1 MSYYLYHIRLK
12 GTETLEEGYI
22 GRTKDPKDRWKQHK
36 LPSVHA
42 QQPNSPLYAAMS
54 KYGIENFEFVILE
67 EGEKA
72 VIVQREAELRPNPNM
87 GLNVDPGG
95 VGKGGKHSEKGKEN
109 IRNAL
114 AAVMATEEYKE
125 KHAEGTAKRTL
136 SEEGRQKIPE
146 VQKARDRSKD
156 DRSNLSEDLT
166 RYDYYYDGV
175 HYTSLMSAADAAGCS
190 RHTFIN
196 RCKSPSAKFAKYI
209 RALP

>member
-1 MSYYLYHIRLK
+1 
-12 GTETLEEGYI
+12 
-22 GRTKDPKDRWKQHK
+22 
-36 LPSVHA
+36 
-42 QQPNSPLYAAMS
+42 MS

-114 AAVMATEEYKE
+114 AVVMATEEYKE
-125 KHAEGTAKRTL
+125 KYAEGTAKRTL
-136 SEEGRQKIPE
+136 SEEGRQKISE

-175 HYTSLMSAADAAGCS
+175 HYTSLMSAAEAAGCS
-190 RHTFIN
+190 QHIH
-196 RCKSPSAKFAKYI
+196 KQM
-209 RALP
+209 

>member
-109 IRNAL
+109 IRNGIGCCYGDRR
-114 AAVMATEEYKE
+114 VQ
-125 KHAEGTAKRTL
+125 G
-136 SEEGRQKIPE
+136 E
-146 VQKARDRSKD
+146 VR
-156 DRSNLSEDLT
+156 
-166 RYDYYYDGV
+166 
-175 HYTSLMSAADAAGCS
+175 
-190 RHTFIN
+190 
-196 RCKSPSAKFAKYI
+196 
-209 RALP
+209 